1 MLKCENFVNA
11 LDGKT
16 LKRIL
21 SDGGFY
27 VMEKATQAKYSE
39 AIIPYSRSKDEFEE
53 TDIPIER

>member
-1 MLKCENFVNA
+1 MLKCENFVND

-16 LKRIL
+16 LKRIY

-27 VMEKATQAKYSE
+27 VKEKATQAKYAE

-53 TDIPIER
+53 TDISIER

>member
-1 MLKCENFVNA
+1 MIKCETFVNG

-16 LKRIL
+16 LKKIR

-27 VMEKATQAKYSE
+27 VVEKETKTEYKE

-53 TDIPIER
+53 TDRLIEG